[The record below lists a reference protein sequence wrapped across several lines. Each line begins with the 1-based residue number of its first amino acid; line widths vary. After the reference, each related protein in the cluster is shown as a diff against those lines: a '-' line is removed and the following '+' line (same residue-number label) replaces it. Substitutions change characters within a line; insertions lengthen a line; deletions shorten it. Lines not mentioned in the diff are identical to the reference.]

1 MHSDASDVGEERY
14 EDAARRVLRTAGW
27 VPGRASGTAPAA
39 GLVAEYGPAPRAAL
53 AFLDEFG
60 GLRLVFTDPRDSAS
74 ESDVEIITPEIT
86 GWVTTWSRAA
96 GEPVYPVGVFG
107 GRNCVLLVGES
118 GALYGAFD
126 AVLGRLG
133 ADALEGL
140 GRLVLDTSPLEP
152 RLPVPPEAVYRH
164 EFLE

>member
-1 MHSDASDVGEERY
+1 MRSESEERY
-14 EDAARRVLRTAGW
+14 EEAARRVLLTAGW

-39 GLVAEYGPAPRAAL
+39 QLVADYGPAPEAAL

-74 ESDVEIITPEIT
+74 EDDVEIITPQIT

-96 GEPVYPVGVFG
+96 GEPVYPVGVFSR
-107 GRNCVLLVGES
+107 RNCVLLVGES

-126 AVLGRLG
+126 AELGRLG

-140 GRLVLDTSPLEP
+140 GRLVLDPRPLEP
-152 RLPVPPEAVYRH
+152 RLPVPPEVLFRR